1 MQQYKITKDV
11 ILYSYPI
18 IGVDSSRK
26 VRLLEYL
33 ESRYMKVV
41 KLPGD
46 APGTYFCQ
54 RLSRPQDHSAAGKIK
69 SVKNSS
75 DLIDNQSHSP
85 LACSSVT
92 QPALPPCAYS
102 KRRKFQL

>member
-54 RLSRPQDHSAAGKIK
+54 RLSRPQDHSAARRIM
-69 SVKNSS
+69 SMKNSIDTIGNRTR
-75 DLIDNQSHSP
+75 DLLLLTYEITRRLP
-85 LACSSVT
+85 SV
-92 QPALPPCAYS
+92 Y
-102 KRRKFQL
+102 KN